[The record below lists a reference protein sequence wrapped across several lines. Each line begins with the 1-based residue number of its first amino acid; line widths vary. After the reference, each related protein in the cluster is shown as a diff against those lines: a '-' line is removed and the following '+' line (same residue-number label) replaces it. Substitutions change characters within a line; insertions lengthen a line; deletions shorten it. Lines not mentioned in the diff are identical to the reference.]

1 MDISK
6 TILSD
11 RINKWIFTASEDEVY
26 LVGGY
31 VRDMLQGK
39 VSKDKDF
46 VLKDKAESVAVK
58 VSRKFN
64 GTFVGLKPDHSFRV
78 VIKGKKVRSR
88 SDQLKETYD
97 FTVLNTTIN
106 NDLKERDFTVN
117 AVAWS
122 PKSSIIDPCGGR
134 NDLKRR
140 IISAVRIKNLLKDPI
155 RIIRAYRIAAELRFR
170 IESKTKGYLKK
181 YSESLTKSSTERIT
195 EEFFK
200 LLCLDN
206 ISKYLTSCQNDEV
219 LEKIVIAAKHDR
231 MRMSTVLRSNSRYMR
246 KFDVLE
252 SLLSEKRTKS
262 TERRRII
269 QFLNEE
275 ISQGLNT
282 RGLVRLFLIFNG
294 LDILKSNL
302 CMSRVT
308 LRAMKDIQK
317 GYSLFNDIRK
327 VSGRKISRYE
337 FFRAFEAAGGR
348 FYELVVVLSV
358 VHSLNF
364 NIVLKYALEFHKI
377 TRSVL
382 FNGNNI
388 QSLLGMRPGVN
399 IGRVLAGL
407 KDQQLRGLIRT
418 RPEARKWIVANYT

>member
-11 RINKWIFTASEDEVY
+11 PINKWIFTASEDEVY

-31 VRDMLQGK
+31 VRDILQGK

-58 VSRKFN
+58 VSHKFN
-64 GTFVGLKPDHSFRV
+64 GTFVGLKPNQSFRV
-78 VIKGKKVRSR
+78 VIKGKKVRSK
-88 SDQLKETYD
+88 SDKLKETYD
-97 FTVLNTTIN
+97 FTVLNSTIN

-122 PKSSIIDPCGGR
+122 PESNIIDPCGGR

-140 IISAVRIKNLLKDPI
+140 TISAVRIKNLLKDPI

-181 YSESLTKSSTERIT
+181 YSESITKSSKERIT

-219 LEKIVIAAKHDR
+219 LEKIVIASKQDR
-231 MRMSTVLRSNSRYMR
+231 MRMSNALRSNRKYIK
-246 KFDVLE
+246 KFDILE
-252 SLLSEKRTKS
+252 SLLSEKRTNS
-262 TERRRII
+262 TENRRII
-269 QFLNEE
+269 QFLNKE

-294 LDILKSNL
+294 LDILQSNL
-302 CMSRVT
+302 CTSRVT
-308 LRAMKDIQK
+308 IRAIKDIQK
-317 GYSLFNDIRK
+317 GYRLFNDIRK

-337 FFRAFEAAGGR
+337 FFRAFEAAGSR
-348 FYELVVVLSV
+348 LHELAVVISV
-358 VHSLNF
+358 VHALNY
-364 NIVLKYALEFHKI
+364 NIISKLAREFHKMK
-377 TRSVL
+377 RNVL
-382 FNGNNI
+382 FNGNDI

-399 IGRVLAGL
+399 IGGVLAGL

-418 RPEARKWIVANYT
+418 RTEARKWIQANYT